1 MQQTPSSLATATGKI
16 DFPFTNDFVFRAILQ
31 RNKRVL
37 TALICAILHIPK
49 EHVKDIIITNPIELG
64 LAPVQKEFILDI
76 RVLFNNEQLIDLEMQ
91 MANFHD
97 WPERSLSY
105 AARCFDNLDSG
116 EDYLDVLP
124 VHSIGFLNFT
134 LFDDAPEFFATYQ
147 LRNNKNNRLYTGKF
161 SIHVIDLTRIDLA
174 TEEDK
179 YYEID
184 RWAKLFKA
192 ATWEELKMIA
202 KNDPDLMQ
210 ASDELYKVNK
220 DDILRQQARARA
232 DAEFW
237 EKVHNA
243 RMEKMQEELSKKD
256 AIISEKENVIL
267 EKENVILEKD
277 SVILEKDSVI
287 SEKDNEIKRLKE
299 QLAQKS

>member
-105 AARCFDNLDSG
+105 AARCFDNLDAG

-134 LFDDAPEFFATYQ
+134 LFEDAPEFFATYQ
-147 LRNNKNNRLYTGKF
+147 LRNNKSNRLYTGIN
-161 SIHVIDLTRIDLA
+161 SIHMIDLTWIDLA

-243 RMEKMQEELSKKD
+243 RMEKMQEELEKNKEELSKKD
-256 AIISEKENVIL
+256 VIISEKDNVI
-267 EKENVILEKD
+267 
-277 SVILEKDSVI
+277 SEKDSVI
-287 SEKDNEIKRLKE
+287 SAKDNEIKRLKE

>member
-1 MQQTPSSLATATGKI
+1 MH
-16 DFPFTNDFVFRAILQ
+16 
-31 RNKRVL
+31 RN
-37 TALICAILHIPK
+37 
-49 EHVKDIIITNPIELG
+49 
-64 LAPVQKEFILDI
+64 
-76 RVLFNNEQLIDLEMQ
+76 
-91 MANFHD
+91 
-97 WPERSLSY
+97 
-105 AARCFDNLDSG
+105 
-116 EDYLDVLP
+116 
-124 VHSIGFLNFT
+124 
-134 LFDDAPEFFATYQ
+134 FFATYQ

-179 YYEID
+179 HYEID

-243 RMEKMQEELSKKD
+243 RMEKMQEELEKNKEELSKKD
-256 AIISEKENVIL
+256 AIISEM
-267 EKENVILEKD
+267 
-277 SVILEKDSVI
+277 DSVI

>member
-1 MQQTPSSLATATGKI
+1 M
-16 DFPFTNDFVFRAILQ
+16 
-31 RNKRVL
+31 
-37 TALICAILHIPK
+37 
-49 EHVKDIIITNPIELG
+49 
-64 LAPVQKEFILDI
+64 
-76 RVLFNNEQLIDLEMQ
+76 
-91 MANFHD
+91 
-97 WPERSLSY
+97 
-105 AARCFDNLDSG
+105 
-116 EDYLDVLP
+116 
-124 VHSIGFLNFT
+124 
-134 LFDDAPEFFATYQ
+134 
-147 LRNNKNNRLYTGKF
+147 
-161 SIHVIDLTRIDLA
+161 IDLTRIDLA

-179 YYEID
+179 HYEID

-267 EKENVILEKD
+267 EKD

-299 QLAQKS
+299 QLAQKL

>member
-1 MQQTPSSLATATGKI
+1 MI
-16 DFPFTNDFVFRAILQ
+16 D
-31 RNKRVL
+31 
-37 TALICAILHIPK
+37 
-49 EHVKDIIITNPIELG
+49 
-64 LAPVQKEFILDI
+64 
-76 RVLFNNEQLIDLEMQ
+76 
-91 MANFHD
+91 
-97 WPERSLSY
+97 S
-105 AARCFDNLDSG
+105 
-116 EDYLDVLP
+116 
-124 VHSIGFLNFT
+124 
-134 LFDDAPEFFATYQ
+134 
-147 LRNNKNNRLYTGKF
+147 
-161 SIHVIDLTRIDLA
+161 TRIDLA

-243 RMEKMQEELSKKD
+243 RMEKMQEELEKNKEELSKKD
-256 AIISEKENVIL
+256 AIISEKN
-267 EKENVILEKD
+267 
-277 SVILEKDSVI
+277 SVI

>member
-1 MQQTPSSLATATGKI
+1 MI
-16 DFPFTNDFVFRAILQ
+16 D
-31 RNKRVL
+31 
-37 TALICAILHIPK
+37 
-49 EHVKDIIITNPIELG
+49 
-64 LAPVQKEFILDI
+64 
-76 RVLFNNEQLIDLEMQ
+76 
-91 MANFHD
+91 
-97 WPERSLSY
+97 S
-105 AARCFDNLDSG
+105 
-116 EDYLDVLP
+116 
-124 VHSIGFLNFT
+124 
-134 LFDDAPEFFATYQ
+134 
-147 LRNNKNNRLYTGKF
+147 
-161 SIHVIDLTRIDLA
+161 TRIDLA

-179 YYEID
+179 HYEID

-192 ATWEELKMIA
+192 AIWEELKMIA

-243 RMEKMQEELSKKD
+243 RMEKMQEELEKNKKELSKKN
-256 AIISEKENVIL
+256 AIISEKN
-267 EKENVILEKD
+267 
-277 SVILEKDSVI
+277 SVI

>member
-1 MQQTPSSLATATGKI
+1 M
-16 DFPFTNDFVFRAILQ
+16 
-31 RNKRVL
+31 
-37 TALICAILHIPK
+37 
-49 EHVKDIIITNPIELG
+49 
-64 LAPVQKEFILDI
+64 
-76 RVLFNNEQLIDLEMQ
+76 
-91 MANFHD
+91 
-97 WPERSLSY
+97 
-105 AARCFDNLDSG
+105 
-116 EDYLDVLP
+116 
-124 VHSIGFLNFT
+124 
-134 LFDDAPEFFATYQ
+134 
-147 LRNNKNNRLYTGKF
+147 
-161 SIHVIDLTRIDLA
+161 IDLTRIDLA

-179 YYEID
+179 HYEID

-267 EKENVILEKD
+267 EKD

>member
-1 MQQTPSSLATATGKI
+1 M
-16 DFPFTNDFVFRAILQ
+16 
-31 RNKRVL
+31 
-37 TALICAILHIPK
+37 
-49 EHVKDIIITNPIELG
+49 
-64 LAPVQKEFILDI
+64 
-76 RVLFNNEQLIDLEMQ
+76 
-91 MANFHD
+91 
-97 WPERSLSY
+97 
-105 AARCFDNLDSG
+105 
-116 EDYLDVLP
+116 LP

-179 YYEID
+179 HYEID

-243 RMEKMQEELSKKD
+243 RMEKMQEELEKNKEELSKKD
-256 AIISEKENVIL
+256 AIIS
-267 EKENVILEKD
+267 
-277 SVILEKDSVI
+277 EKDSVI

-299 QLAQKS
+299 QLAQKL

>member
-1 MQQTPSSLATATGKI
+1 M
-16 DFPFTNDFVFRAILQ
+16 
-31 RNKRVL
+31 
-37 TALICAILHIPK
+37 
-49 EHVKDIIITNPIELG
+49 
-64 LAPVQKEFILDI
+64 
-76 RVLFNNEQLIDLEMQ
+76 
-91 MANFHD
+91 
-97 WPERSLSY
+97 
-105 AARCFDNLDSG
+105 
-116 EDYLDVLP
+116 
-124 VHSIGFLNFT
+124 
-134 LFDDAPEFFATYQ
+134 
-147 LRNNKNNRLYTGKF
+147 
-161 SIHVIDLTRIDLA
+161 IDLTQIDLA

-179 YYEID
+179 RYEID

-220 DDILRQQARARA
+220 EDILRQQARARA

-256 AIISEKENVIL
+256 AIISEKN
-267 EKENVILEKD
+267 
-277 SVILEKDSVI
+277 SVI

>member
-1 MQQTPSSLATATGKI
+1 M
-16 DFPFTNDFVFRAILQ
+16 
-31 RNKRVL
+31 
-37 TALICAILHIPK
+37 
-49 EHVKDIIITNPIELG
+49 
-64 LAPVQKEFILDI
+64 
-76 RVLFNNEQLIDLEMQ
+76 
-91 MANFHD
+91 
-97 WPERSLSY
+97 
-105 AARCFDNLDSG
+105 
-116 EDYLDVLP
+116 
-124 VHSIGFLNFT
+124 
-134 LFDDAPEFFATYQ
+134 
-147 LRNNKNNRLYTGKF
+147 
-161 SIHVIDLTRIDLA
+161 IDLTRIDLA

-256 AIISEKENVIL
+256 SI
-267 EKENVILEKD
+267 
-277 SVILEKDSVI
+277 I

>member
-1 MQQTPSSLATATGKI
+1 M
-16 DFPFTNDFVFRAILQ
+16 
-31 RNKRVL
+31 
-37 TALICAILHIPK
+37 
-49 EHVKDIIITNPIELG
+49 
-64 LAPVQKEFILDI
+64 
-76 RVLFNNEQLIDLEMQ
+76 
-91 MANFHD
+91 
-97 WPERSLSY
+97 
-105 AARCFDNLDSG
+105 
-116 EDYLDVLP
+116 
-124 VHSIGFLNFT
+124 
-134 LFDDAPEFFATYQ
+134 
-147 LRNNKNNRLYTGKF
+147 
-161 SIHVIDLTRIDLA
+161 IDLTRIDLA

-243 RMEKMQEELSKKD
+243 RMEKMQEELEKNKAELLKTKEELMKKD
-256 AIISEKENVIL
+256 TDL
-267 EKENVILEKD
+267 
-277 SVILEKDSVI
+277 
-287 SEKDNEIKRLKE
+287 SEKDATILEAYKEIAALKE
-299 QLAQKS
+299 QLAKK

>member
-1 MQQTPSSLATATGKI
+1 
-16 DFPFTNDFVFRAILQ
+16 
-31 RNKRVL
+31 
-37 TALICAILHIPK
+37 
-49 EHVKDIIITNPIELG
+49 
-64 LAPVQKEFILDI
+64 
-76 RVLFNNEQLIDLEMQ
+76 
-91 MANFHD
+91 
-97 WPERSLSY
+97 
-105 AARCFDNLDSG
+105 
-116 EDYLDVLP
+116 
-124 VHSIGFLNFT
+124 
-134 LFDDAPEFFATYQ
+134 
-147 LRNNKNNRLYTGKF
+147 
-161 SIHVIDLTRIDLA
+161 
-174 TEEDK
+174 
-179 YYEID
+179 
-184 RWAKLFKA
+184 
-192 ATWEELKMIA
+192 MIA

-243 RMEKMQEELSKKD
+243 RMEKMQEELEKNKEELSKKD
-256 AIISEKENVIL
+256 AIIS

>member
-1 MQQTPSSLATATGKI
+1 M
-16 DFPFTNDFVFRAILQ
+16 
-31 RNKRVL
+31 
-37 TALICAILHIPK
+37 
-49 EHVKDIIITNPIELG
+49 
-64 LAPVQKEFILDI
+64 
-76 RVLFNNEQLIDLEMQ
+76 
-91 MANFHD
+91 
-97 WPERSLSY
+97 
-105 AARCFDNLDSG
+105 
-116 EDYLDVLP
+116 LP

-134 LFDDAPEFFATYQ
+134 LFEDAPEFFATYQ

-179 YYEID
+179 HYEID

-243 RMEKMQEELSKKD
+243 RMEKMQEELEKNKEELSKKD
-256 AIISEKENVIL
+256 TIISEM
-267 EKENVILEKD
+267 
-277 SVILEKDSVI
+277 DSVI
-287 SEKDNEIKRLKE
+287 SAKDNEIKRLKE

>member
-1 MQQTPSSLATATGKI
+1 M
-16 DFPFTNDFVFRAILQ
+16 
-31 RNKRVL
+31 
-37 TALICAILHIPK
+37 
-49 EHVKDIIITNPIELG
+49 
-64 LAPVQKEFILDI
+64 
-76 RVLFNNEQLIDLEMQ
+76 
-91 MANFHD
+91 
-97 WPERSLSY
+97 
-105 AARCFDNLDSG
+105 
-116 EDYLDVLP
+116 
-124 VHSIGFLNFT
+124 
-134 LFDDAPEFFATYQ
+134 
-147 LRNNKNNRLYTGKF
+147 
-161 SIHVIDLTRIDLA
+161 IDLTRIDLA

-243 RMEKMQEELSKKD
+243 RMEKMQEELEKNKEELSNKD
-256 AIISEKENVIL
+256 ALISEM
-267 EKENVILEKD
+267 
-277 SVILEKDSVI
+277 
-287 SEKDNEIKRLKE
+287 DNEIKRLKE
-299 QLAQKS
+299 QLAQKA